1 MKTALIRAR
10 DNNFRPGFVR
20 GDAVRVT
27 DKKSPYLGHT
37 GVILR
42 MTRAAMYGGQA
53 AVIMDCDN
61 KVVTIPVTT
70 GTTKLGIKKFGFVK
84 IPLLRIRVSSAIRPV
99 RCLILVYVLFVVVA
113 GTSSQTI
120 KWK

>member
-10 DNNFRPGFVR
+10 DNNFRPGFIR
-20 GDAVRVT
+20 GDAVRIT

-42 MTRAAMYGGQA
+42 MTRAALYGGQA

-84 IPLLRIRVSSAIRPV
+84 IPVLRIRVSSAVWPSEPLI
-99 RCLILVYVLFVVVA
+99 ILVYLFA
-113 GTSSQTI
+113 CRSCRHFQQSH
-120 KWK
+120 